1 VSIERAPKFWAI
13 RWFMPGKSSYIW
25 QEYSL
30 ILTLDEV
37 KAAIEE
43 QAAEQFPL
51 LALAALAKDP
61 VLTKDLP

>member
-1 VSIERAPKFWAI
+1 
-13 RWFMPGKSSYIW
+13 MPGKSSYIW